1 MRDTDHSPGE
11 SGSGDIDSGQAAI
24 QIVAHHGQLRANAVH
39 LLGNIGVNLASVAP
53 TASLALTLG
62 AIIAVSGYA
71 SPLAILIVALPM
83 IAIAN
88 GYRRLNRWRVTAG
101 TTYDW
106 GARAIS
112 PTFGFAVGWLI
123 MLAWLVGAI
132 SIVIPAG
139 PYIMS
144 LFGNPNSRLGEAI
157 VGFAGTVIITGI
169 AYLGLK
175 LTAVV
180 QWALLI
186 IEYVAVV
193 TVAVLALVA
202 VGSGTHGAVP
212 VHWGSLVSWHELGGV
227 SGFIGAAL
235 IAVYMYSGWE
245 MGTMLGEETTRPRQL
260 PGRSVMISIVTL
272 AVMFAFFTFAFQF
285 TASKGALA
293 ASPNILQ
300 FIAQRVSGGFLAKYM
315 ILAVALSAFGSTLSC
330 FVASARISFAMG
342 ADGVLPRI
350 FGRTHPR
357 SKVPIVGTALVA
369 LFTAVGVWVYP
380 LGSSSVQS
388 SFDTIV
394 SVDGILFG
402 LFYAGTGIVLAVYYR
417 RLALQSPWNFA
428 VIEVFPLVS
437 AAFLVYMAF
446 RAVPGLGGWS
456 GGTLISLYVMLG
468 IGLLLF
474 LYLRA
479 THASEYFSTRREVYD
494 PKQEELEEAPL
505 PT

>member
-1 MRDTDHSPGE
+1 MSDNKP
-11 SGSGDIDSGQAAI
+11 GSGNIDTEEDAA
-24 QIVAHHGQLRANAVH
+24 QVTAHHGMLRANAVH
-39 LLGNIGVNLASVAP
+39 LFGNIGVNLASVAP

-62 AIIAVSGYA
+62 AIIAVTGYA

-88 GYRRLNRWRVTAG
+88 GYRRLNRWRVHCG

-112 PTFGFAVGWLI
+112 PTFGFTVGWLI
-123 MLAWLVGAI
+123 LLAWLVGAI

-139 PYIMS
+139 PYVMS
-144 LFGNPNSRLGEAI
+144 LIGNPNSRLGEAI
-157 VGFAGTVIITGI
+157 VGFVGTVLITGI
-169 AYLGLK
+169 AFIGLR

-193 TVAVLALVA
+193 TVAVLALIA
-202 VGSGTHGAVP
+202 VSTGTHGAVP
-212 VHWGSLVSWHELGGV
+212 LHWSSLVSWHEMGGV
-227 SGFIGAAL
+227 SGFIAASL

-245 MGTMLGEETTRPRQL
+245 MGTMLGEETTRPKQL
-260 PGRSVMISIVTL
+260 PGSSVMISTVTL
-272 AVMFAFFTFAFQF
+272 AVMFAFFTFAFQY
-285 TASKGALA
+285 TAPKAALGAHA
-293 ASPNILQ
+293 NILQ

-350 FGRTHPR
+350 FGRTHAR

-380 LGSSSVQS
+380 LGSSSVQN

-417 RLALQSPWNFA
+417 RLAVQSPWSFA

-437 AAFLVYMAF
+437 AAFLIYMAV
-446 RAVPGLGGWS
+446 RAVPGLGGWT
-456 GGTLISLYVMLG
+456 GGALISLYVMLG
-468 IGLLLF
+468 IGLVLM

-479 THASEYFSTRREVYD
+479 THATEYFSTRREVYD
-494 PKQEELEEAPL
+494 PRQEASQEVSQPA
-505 PT
+505 